1 MHDVPSPAAGRVPLI
16 IRPHILESL
25 DWFRYGTTTRAAT
38 QPDEE
43 CLCLA
48 ARLPELAGFGPAA
61 VAVGE
66 QVHGDVV
73 RVVGGL
79 DTETEAPRTG
89 EVIVAHGAD
98 ALVTQEPNLAV
109 GVFTA
114 DCVPVLLVDRRTRAF
129 GVAHA
134 GREGTLRGI
143 VGKTVRKLGR
153 LGSRPEDLL
162 VWVAPSVSAMHYEVS
177 DAIAADFRDHFGHY
191 PGAIQGSNLRHL
203 ALGVINWC
211 ELVACGVPREQI
223 ELDARCTFERG
234 DLFFS
239 YRRDGAATGRMI
251 TFGFSG

>member
-1 MHDVPSPAAGRVPLI
+1 MHDVFSPAAGRVPLI
-16 IRPHILESL
+16 VRPYIFDAF
-25 DWFRYGTTTRAAT
+25 DWFRCGMTSRAA
-38 QPDEE
+38 PEPNEE
-43 CLCLA
+43 RLSLA

-73 RVVGGL
+73 RVVGGM
-79 DTETEAPRTG
+79 DSEAEPPRTG
-89 EVIVAHGAD
+89 EAIEARGAD

-114 DCVPVLLVDRRTRAF
+114 DCVPVLLVDGRTRAF
-129 GVAHA
+129 GVVHA

-143 VGKTVRKLGR
+143 VRNTVGKLGE
-153 LGSRPEDLL
+153 LGSRPEDLSA
-162 VWVAPSVSAMHYEVS
+162 WVAPSVSAMHYEVS

-191 PGAIQGSNLRHL
+191 PGAIQGPEFRHL

-211 ELVACGVPREQI
+211 ELVACGVPRDQI
-223 ELDARCTFERG
+223 ELDARCTFERE

-239 YRRDGAATGRMI
+239 YRRDGASSGRMI